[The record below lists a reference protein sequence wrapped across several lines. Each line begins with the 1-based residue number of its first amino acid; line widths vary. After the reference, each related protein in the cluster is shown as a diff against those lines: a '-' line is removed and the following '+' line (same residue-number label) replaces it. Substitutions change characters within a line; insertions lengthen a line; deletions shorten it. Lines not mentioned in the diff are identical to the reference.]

1 MDVWYSILV
10 LVIQFSLYEK
20 EMSVYYTVS
29 NPECVLLLFLYMR
42 VVIGTGEGEARM
54 CGVQETGGTCE
65 SKKRKTI

>member
-1 MDVWYSILV
+1 
-10 LVIQFSLYEK
+10 
-20 EMSVYYTVS
+20 MSVHYTVS

-65 SKKRKTI
+65 SKEKEDDIIKKTR